1 MLSGT
6 DGKYGPL
13 ESATRELGRAINL
26 RRTNLLGDFLEGEA
40 SVFERLPEK
49 CFVKQ
54 KLQYTGSNYDYYAS
68 TRAFYSKLAVGAGL
82 DASLQST
89 FTLGVTLSTLV
100 QTSSSKESKVS
111 GISLNVRALTD
122 KILVDKDCLDNDA
135 TLTKSLVH
143 DFERLP
149 VKINEPWLLNSWRP
163 YNSFLD
169 EHGSHI
175 ITSVERGA
183 SIVQTAFAQSSESY
197 SERDFQVKSCV
208 SLAGPT
214 SVGKIGVE
222 ACANVS
228 KSEISKAKDM
238 QTTDKLVL
246 RGGTE
251 QTRNKLRTKRTAEL
265 IEDFLNE
272 ASKSDSAVQHTFR
285 PLWKILQNRFPIGSD
300 NYVRA
305 LNLEYFY
312 LGYLNYGCK
321 YSESGGVDIQK
332 FDYSRV
338 STKTSPDF
346 QCTLA
351 SEGCHNNGDCHY
363 KPIWCSCRGPSCIH
377 YKSDKQDTGIIK
389 TTAYANTGQDWG
401 WHGCG
406 WRLAGSWCECQNRNR
421 YLRKTVWQ
429 LPTRDVVQKDAFRG
443 GHWKFDT
450 PDQSGEAE
458 EDSLHESESDLSS
471 Y

>member
-1 MLSGT
+1 MIIPSVLFIGLTSMLSGT

-26 RRTNLLGDFLEGEA
+26 RRTNLLGNFLEGEA
-40 SVFERLPEK
+40 SVFEPLPEK

-149 VKINEPWLLNSWRP
+149 VKIKEPWLLNSWRP

-183 SIVQTAFAQSSESY
+183 SIVQTTFAQSSESY

-265 IEDFLNE
+265 IEDFFERSQQVGLRG
-272 ASKSDSAVQHTFR
+272 AT
-285 PLWKILQNRFPIGSD
+285 L
-300 NYVRA
+300 
-305 LNLEYFY
+305 
-312 LGYLNYGCK
+312 
-321 YSESGGVDIQK
+321 IQTI
-332 FDYSRV
+332 V
-338 STKTSPDF
+338 
-346 QCTLA
+346 
-351 SEGCHNNGDCHY
+351 
-363 KPIWCSCRGPSCIH
+363 
-377 YKSDKQDTGIIK
+377 
-389 TTAYANTGQDWG
+389 
-401 WHGCG
+401 
-406 WRLAGSWCECQNRNR
+406 
-421 YLRKTVWQ
+421 
-429 LPTRDVVQKDAFRG
+429 
-443 GHWKFDT
+443 
-450 PDQSGEAE
+450 
-458 EDSLHESESDLSS
+458 EDSPKPFPDRFRQLRQSFKPRVLLPRLLEL
-471 Y
+471 